1 MKRQY
6 FPCTE
11 ENRGQ
16 TSLDGTT
23 RSESPGLGCF
33 KHMAIPVCRGRRFG
47 PSIFSRHRALGFGAR
62 RYTRELSALAELVP
76 ADGNIILL
84 QADPIKLPRGIIAA
98 KTAFGVQMVLDHLVA
113 SNSEI
118 HSRIEPLGD
127 KDVTEMVALAKLTK
141 PGPFETGTPRLSQF
155 WDIKEKGRPAA
166 MAGERMKHIGHS
178 EISGVCSHP
187 DFRGRGF
194 ARALSAAVAN
204 KIIARGEVPYLHSY
218 SEISSAIRLYESLG
232 FQIRCEMYAA
242 VLARS

>member
-1 MKRQY
+1 MERHILNRPVWDALSTRQSQ
-6 FPCTE
+6 FAV
-11 ENRGQ
+11 GGD
-16 TSLDGTT
+16 L
-23 RSESPGLGCF
+23 
-33 KHMAIPVCRGRRFG
+33 ARRFSPDIG
-47 PSIFSRHRALGFGAR
+47 PLASAR
-62 RYTRELSALAELVP
+62 DDTPESLSALAELVP

-84 QADPIKLPRGIIAA
+84 QADPIKLPSGIIAV
-98 KTAFGVQMVLDHLVA
+98 KTAFGVQMLLDRLVP
-113 SNSEI
+113 SDSEI
-118 HSRIEPLGD
+118 DNRLEPLGD

-155 WDIKEKGRPAA
+155 WGIKEKGRLAA

-194 ARALSAAVAN
+194 ARALSAAVAK

-218 SEISSAIRLYESLG
+218 AENTSAIRLYESLG
-232 FQIRCEMYAA
+232 FEIRCEMCAA